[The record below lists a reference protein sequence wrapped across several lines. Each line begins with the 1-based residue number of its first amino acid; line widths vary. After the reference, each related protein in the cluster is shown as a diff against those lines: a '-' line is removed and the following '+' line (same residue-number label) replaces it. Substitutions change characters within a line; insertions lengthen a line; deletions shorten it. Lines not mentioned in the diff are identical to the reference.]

1 MSGHTTFALLINS
14 SIIILTLQDL
24 SLNLDDI
31 VVYAKP
37 VINVSASRCALNTAP
52 LHPYSIPDTG
62 DIWSPRRD
70 AIELSKIDQIDN
82 EDLEMNC
89 GRMRRQWLSTPYKI
103 SIGSA
108 AKIGQF
114 PWAVALTFLNRKHYN
129 YCGGSIIS
137 KRHILTAAHC
147 VMQYEGVQLPCI
159 NATTMD
165 DITEIV
171 IRYGG
176 VCLRSESPQCDGK
189 LCMTAKIRKIALHR
203 RFMDEGCVHG
213 YDFAIIELEADL
225 MFDTS
230 TSAIC
235 LPHLN
240 FNLTSAENL
249 LDYGFGENE
258 TITVSNDNS
267 NNNNNNNNNN
277 SNNSNNKKLTYG
289 RSTITT
295 RTVTHFP
302 CDLLRYLGDSGAG
315 LQGFVKHRIFLLG
328 IHSFGP
334 KIVMM
339 GRPLRLPILDDMLN

>member
-37 VINVSASRCALNTAP
+37 AHTNK
-52 LHPYSIPDTG
+52 
-62 DIWSPRRD
+62 D
-70 AIELSKIDQIDN
+70 AIGSSRYDIN
-82 EDLEMNC
+82 A
-89 GRMRRQWLSTPYKI
+89 YKI

-258 TITVSNDNS
+258 NGEKMSRLNYGSAKIISVA
-267 NNNNNNNNNN
+267 
-277 SNNSNNKKLTYG
+277 KKRDFIHVGPIYKLKNETFYHG
-289 RSTITT
+289 IC
-295 RTVTHFP
+295 V
-302 CDLLRYLGDSGAG
+302 GDSGAG

-334 KIVMM
+334 KNCYDGSPFTVTDTRRYAQLICHLT
-339 GRPLRLPILDDMLN
+339 GIYYH